1 MTTELPK
8 TMTLPDGKVIPV
20 FPFQA
25 GTELSPE
32 AAALQKSAERASK
45 NAVQAA
51 FAKGLPVTIGRDGK
65 ILRLYP
71 DGHEEIVGEYAAQ

>member
-20 FPFQA
+20 FPFESGKA
-25 GTELSPE
+25 TSSE

-51 FAKGLPVTIGRDGK
+51 FAKGLPVTVGRDGK
-65 ILRLYP
+65 IIRLYP
-71 DGHEEIVGEYAAQ
+71 DGREEIIGEYPAQ

>member
-8 TMTLPDGKVIPV
+8 TVTLPDGKVIPV
-20 FPFQA
+20 IPFESGKA
-25 GTELSPE
+25 LSPE
-32 AAALQKSAERASK
+32 AAALQKSAERASQ

-51 FAKGLPVTIGRDGK
+51 FSKGLPVTVGRDGK

-71 DGHEEIVGEYAAQ
+71 DGREEIVGEYPVQ